1 METPNPEPVCIVDPV
16 VKISARVSKTFH
28 AQGKD
33 LTVLDD
39 VKLEIPGNEFVSI
52 VGPSGCGKSTLLRII
67 GNIEKPSA
75 GYVRIDCKPPDPR
88 IMDIG
93 FVFQQ
98 DALFPWRTVYENIRM
113 GLEVK
118 RIDKNEVK
126 ARIQRLIELIG
137 LNGFENYFPN
147 QLSGGMKQRVSIA
160 RAFAI
165 NPEILLMDEPF
176 AALDAQT
183 RSSMHD
189 ELLRI
194 WQVLNGTIVFVTHSV
209 EEAVVLSDR
218 VVVLSGRPATL
229 KAEIPI
235 ELPRPRNKLSR
246 EFMRLRQTIEGMISG
261 QAQPAPRDCVAT
273 RPCPCSPTDATE

>member
-1 METPNPEPVCIVDPV
+1 METPNQEEVCVVDPV
-16 VKISARVSKTFH
+16 IKISARVSKTFR

-39 VKLEIPGNEFVSI
+39 VKLEVPGNEFVSI

-67 GNIEKPSA
+67 GNIDRPTA
-75 GYVRIDCKPPDPR
+75 GQVRIDCKEPDPR
-88 IMDIG
+88 TMNIG

-98 DALFPWRTVYENIRM
+98 DGLFPWRTVYENIRT

-118 RIDKNEVK
+118 RIDKNESK
-126 ARIQRLIELIG
+126 ARIQRLVELIG

-218 VVVLSGRPATL
+218 VVVLSGRPATV
-229 KAEIPI
+229 KAEIPVD
-235 ELPRPRNKLSR
+235 LPRPRNKLSQ
-246 EFMRLRQTIEGMISG
+246 EFMRLRQIIEGLISG
-261 QAQPAPRDCVAT
+261 
-273 RPCPCSPTDATE
+273 